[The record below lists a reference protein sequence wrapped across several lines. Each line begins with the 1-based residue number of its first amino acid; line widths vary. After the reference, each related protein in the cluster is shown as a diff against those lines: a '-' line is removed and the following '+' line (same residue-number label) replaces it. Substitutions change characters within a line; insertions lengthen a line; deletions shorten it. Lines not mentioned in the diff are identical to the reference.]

1 MEKKLSEITKKEWCL
16 YQWLDSGTMGA
27 VDDRVFI
34 RGFRH
39 TPEEAMQAL
48 EQWEI
53 MEAVIN
59 EDESIINNQ

>member
-16 YQWLDSGTMGA
+16 YQWLDTGVMGGE
-27 VDDRVFI
+27 DDRVFI
-34 RGFRH
+34 RGFKH

-53 MEAVIN
+53 TGAIEN
-59 EDESIINNQ
+59 EEIE